1 MKNYKDH
8 PEFDPTYDI
17 SLAPKQRRTK
27 GMGAKPLLEWE
38 IKDAQKKA
46 RSAMEAARIMGVS
59 FNTYKKYAKLYG
71 IFEDLKNP
79 YGIGIKRINPKT
91 GKEYHLDD
99 ILDGMYPNYPIWKLK
114 SRLIQ
119 HGYIKEECSCC
130 GFSEKRIT
138 DHKVP
143 LILEFLDGN
152 RKHHSYDNMRL
163 ICFNCYFLVVGNITG
178 KKTNVYY

>member
-59 FNTYKKYAKLYG
+59 FNTYKS
-71 IFEDLKNP
+71 
-79 YGIGIKRINPKT
+79 T
-91 GKEYHLDD
+91 
-99 ILDGMYPNYPIWKLK
+99 
-114 SRLIQ
+114 Q
-119 HGYIKEECSCC
+119 
-130 GFSEKRIT
+130 
-138 DHKVP
+138 
-143 LILEFLDGN
+143 
-152 RKHHSYDNMRL
+152 
-163 ICFNCYFLVVGNITG
+163 NCM
-178 KKTNVYY
+178 VYLRT